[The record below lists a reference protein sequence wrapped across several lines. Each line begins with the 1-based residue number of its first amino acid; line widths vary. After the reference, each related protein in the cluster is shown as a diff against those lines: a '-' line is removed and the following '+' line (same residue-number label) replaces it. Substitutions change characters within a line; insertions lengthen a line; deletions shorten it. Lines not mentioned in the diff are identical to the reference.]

1 MRASSFDHL
10 WHEKLLAWKASGMS
24 AQAWCCHHGIYY
36 SVFGFWYRRLFP
48 EEIPPNACFH
58 PQLADYPLL
67 SSGLVFERLG
77 ILLHVPGKVDS
88 EVLVLC
94 LTALHKLS

>member
-1 MRASSFDHL
+1 MSAGTFDQL
-10 WHEKLLAWKASGMS
+10 WREKLLAWKASGMG
-24 AQAWCCHHGIYY
+24 AQAWCYQQRIDY

-48 EEIPPNACFH
+48 QEVPPNAKFY
-58 PQLADYPLL
+58 PQLDDYPLS

-77 ILLHVPGKVDS
+77 ILLHVPGKVDV

-94 LTALHKLS
+94 LSALHRIS

>member
-1 MRASSFDHL
+1 
-10 WHEKLLAWKASGMS
+10 
-24 AQAWCCHHGIYY
+24 
-36 SVFGFWYRRLFP
+36 
-48 EEIPPNACFH
+48 
-58 PQLADYPLL
+58 
-67 SSGLVFERLG
+67 LG